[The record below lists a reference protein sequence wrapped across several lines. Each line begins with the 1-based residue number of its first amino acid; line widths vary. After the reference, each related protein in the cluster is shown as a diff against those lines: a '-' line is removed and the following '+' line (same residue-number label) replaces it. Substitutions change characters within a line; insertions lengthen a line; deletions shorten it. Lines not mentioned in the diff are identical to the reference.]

1 MTAAGVRTEASV
13 FSNIPSSFYNYFQFW
28 SNIEYGQDLKSLQSH
43 IVGHPEG
50 SCYFKCCRYISC
62 KLRAYLHKMWMEGEL
77 VSTASHHPPANLQTQ
92 VRPHPA
98 RGETCQKNLAVLEKF
113 AHQHSIT
120 YGGSINKSKPNHII
134 CNHGQEAFF

>member
-13 FSNIPSSFYNYFQFW
+13 FSNIPSSFYNHFQFW

-50 SCYFKCCRYISC
+50 SCYFKYISC

-77 VSTASHHPPANLQTQ
+77 VSTASHHPPANLQTR

-98 RGETCQKNLAVLEKF
+98 RGETCQKNLAVLENL
-113 AHQHSIT
+113 HTNIL
-120 YGGSINKSKPNHII
+120 
-134 CNHGQEAFF
+134 